1 MFSVVAFAFTK
12 KPAVWSLDRNIEI
25 KTMRTSIGLKLID
38 LSQHRFHSCKCK
50 VCMIKDNLPVKNI
63 VEDENHITLKIN
75 RFHINYF
82 LTLHVHK
89 KPCNWKA
96 CCLHRGNFQIEDRSS
111 MFVKVSTFDFSL
123 NGIHSPERG
132 HTVLK
137 SLWSAKSLHWPLCQ
151 HNSQNFPSTAVAATY
166 FVDLLLCNIIWIK
179 FRLTPRNMESY
190 IWTTKT
196 I

>member
-12 KPAVWSLDRNIEI
+12 KPAVWSLDKNIEI

-82 LTLHVHK
+82 LSLEVHEK
-89 KPCNWKA
+89 SYNWKA
-96 CCLHRGNFQIEDRSS
+96 CCLHCGNFQIEDRSR
-111 MFVKVSTFDFSL
+111 MFAKQVRRLISLWMESIVLNAVTLSSRPCKVPKVCIDLSVSTFHEPSL
-123 NGIHSPERG
+123 A
-132 HTVLK
+132 LL
-137 SLWSAKSLHWPLCQ
+137 SLWHILL
-151 HNSQNFPSTAVAATY
+151 TY
-166 FVDLLLCNIIWIK
+166 FFVI
-179 FRLTPRNMESY
+179 
-190 IWTTKT
+190 
-196 I
+196 